1 MNSIEYIDLLSIQI
15 IKTSIEGIDNDLF
28 LKEMNE
34 TDLSIDEKFLDNKN
48 HTYYED
54 QRYPFGKSESEKLIK
69 KITEKVVSILNKPMN
84 LSEIWTLTLEY
95 GQSVSIHSHKS
106 NRFLDQTEY
115 YSIAYYPKAPE
126 GSADL
131 IFDITA
137 CNTIEKSVSIKP
149 ESGSLIIFNS
159 FLNHKTNRHNNKE
172 EKRVVVSAN
181 FHPEN
186 PRISFDQDWSAY
198 HRK

>member
-69 KITEKVVSILNKPMN
+69 KNN
-84 LSEIWTLTLEY
+84 R
-95 GQSVSIHSHKS
+95 KS
-106 NRFLDQTEY
+106 CIYL
-115 YSIAYYPKAPE
+115 K
-126 GSADL
+126 
-131 IFDITA
+131 
-137 CNTIEKSVSIKP
+137 
-149 ESGSLIIFNS
+149 
-159 FLNHKTNRHNNKE
+159 
-172 EKRVVVSAN
+172 
-181 FHPEN
+181 
-186 PRISFDQDWSAY
+186 
-198 HRK
+198 